1 MGCVED
7 GFRSRSP
14 FSYPPFPSKGENKS
28 WSKREP
34 SQWSRLSKIDGNS
47 FDRSHDGYPRCQNC
61 SHCFSRVFEARTRH
75 VCAPRTL
82 TSNPESSSTTAK
94 GNSCESPAQMDQNR
108 VVPNIDGTWLFR
120 IIPDI
125 SGAGY
130 EVSKPIPYPKQAL
143 NPVLPY
149 LKNGPKLWSIPH
161 CGIHKTLSAIF
172 KGLLNGSYGRIV
184 LSAFPPGT
192 LLTPEIVESMFW
204 GSYGDP
210 MDLWL
215 SKGTFIGSKNRLFTS
230 IFWFWTLGTEL
241 LIPN

>member
-1 MGCVED
+1 MGCVEG
-7 GFRSRSP
+7 GFRSRSL
-14 FSYPPFPSKGENKS
+14 FSYPPPRV
-28 WSKREP
+28 REKT
-34 SQWSRLSKIDGNS
+34 SH
-47 FDRSHDGYPRCQNC
+47 DRSE
-61 SHCFSRVFEARTRH
+61 SRVNDLGCQKSMETALIEA
-75 VCAPRTL
+75 
-82 TSNPESSSTTAK
+82 TTAIHAFSLLLESFRGK
-94 GNSCESPAQMDQNR
+94 NTSCVCSENSHKQSGKLFHHRKRKQLRKSSANGP
-108 VVPNIDGTWLFR
+108 VPNIDGTWLFR

-204 GSYGDP
+204 GSYGAP

-215 SKGTFIGSKNRLFTS
+215 SKGDFIGSKNRLFTS
-230 IFWFWTLGTEL
+230 IF
-241 LIPN
+241 